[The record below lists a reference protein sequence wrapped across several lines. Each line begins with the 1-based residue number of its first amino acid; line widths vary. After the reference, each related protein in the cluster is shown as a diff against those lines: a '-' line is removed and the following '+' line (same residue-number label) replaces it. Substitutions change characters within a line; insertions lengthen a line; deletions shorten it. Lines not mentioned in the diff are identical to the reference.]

1 MDLDL
6 DLYAAMYTTV
16 VRLVGTAASVVEAVL
31 G

>member
-6 DLYAAMYTTV
+6 DLYAAMYATV
-16 VRLVGTAASVVEAVL
+16 VVLVGTAASVVEAVL